1 MNKQSYILAYGF
13 SGERLET
20 LQDLC
25 SNNAIELKLLGNHD
39 LDTIVQD
46 LLPTEDENLS
56 PIEPPSS
63 YELDLEHILFV
74 NFVQD
79 ELMTFLDLL
88 NERQLAVP
96 YKAALTD
103 NNRKWVLREL
113 IDANRKEHQ
122 FVKLYRSS
130 KNLLSVAAELL
141 EKTKDPVLLEA
152 MEGLSEVLADLE
164 KQEALSPELEDEMY
178 EKMRASY
185 NDVAT
190 RFNTLVSKE

>member
-1 MNKQSYILAYGF
+1 MNNQSHILAYGF
-13 SGERLET
+13 SGERLEA
-20 LQDLC
+20 LQALC
-25 SNNAIELKLLGNHD
+25 TESAIGLKLLGNDD
-39 LDTIVQD
+39 LDTVVQD
-46 LLPTEDENLS
+46 LLPTEAENLS
-56 PIEPPSS
+56 KIDPPSP

-74 NFVQD
+74 NFIQD

-88 NERQLAVP
+88 NARQLTVP
-96 YKAALTD
+96 YKAALTE

-141 EKTKDPVLLEA
+141 EKTKDPALLET
-152 MEGLSEVLADLE
+152 MEGLSEVLTDLE